1 MYRLAGPVARAEVQD
16 LASDW
21 WAQRRAVIPMVHV
34 APARARLQAAV
45 AGVHAVPGQA
55 PRAAAATTATERRA
69 ADHRAGSP
77 AEDSSQVDNW
87 PADSW
92 PAAAGNRAAAVDRV
106 AAAAAAVAGHLERS
120 TADAAGRRISS
131 RIALPPE
138 RPSQAPRRW
147 Q

>member
-1 MYRLAGPVARAEVQD
+1 
-16 LASDW
+16 
-21 WAQRRAVIPMVHV
+21 MVHA
-34 APARARLQAAV
+34 APARALLQAAV
-45 AGVHAVPGQA
+45 AAVHAVPGQA

-87 PADSW
+87 PADNW
-92 PAAAGNRAAAVDRV
+92 QAAAGNRDPADRTV
-106 AAAAAAVAGHLERS
+106 AAAAVAGHPERS
-120 TADAAGRRISS
+120 MADAAGRRISS

-138 RPSQAPRRW
+138 RPTQAPRRW